1 MCAGLARRTCRHAV
15 TTVSGYDPR
24 MSEILAAGGVLWR
37 PAVHAE
43 RRDIAVIHRPR
54 HDDWSLP
61 KGKLDPGES
70 LVDAAVREVAEETG
84 HRVVVGAALGVIT
97 YLKANHRGRY
107 EEKAVH
113 FWALQDAGG
122 RFEPGD
128 EVDELEWLRPAQ
140 ARRRLSYDMDR
151 EVLRRFEWALASV

>member
-1 MCAGLARRTCRHAV
+1 
-15 TTVSGYDPR
+15 

-37 PAVHAE
+37 PADHAE
-43 RRDIAVIHRPR
+43 RHDIAVIHRPKY
-54 HDDWSLP
+54 DDWSLP

-84 HRVVVGAALGVIT
+84 HHVVVGAALGVIT
-97 YLKANHRGRY
+97 YLKGDRTGRY

-122 RFEPGD
+122 HFEPGD
-128 EVDELEWLRPAQ
+128 EVDGLEWLRPAQ
-140 ARRRLSYDMDR
+140 AHRRLSYDMDR
-151 EVLRRFEWALASV
+151 EVLRRFEWALASA